1 MIVTTTLPVVGDVI
15 QYNALLQSRLQ
26 LHHVTELSKLHLI
39 EAQLH
44 THAVCKQDLVPTTS
58 LKMLDIHIQR

>member
-1 MIVTTTLPVVGDVI
+1 MIVTTLPVVGDVI
-15 QYNALLQSRLQ
+15 QYNALLQRRLQ

-44 THAVCKQDLVPTTS
+44 THAVCKQDLCPPR
-58 LKMLDIHIQR
+58 L